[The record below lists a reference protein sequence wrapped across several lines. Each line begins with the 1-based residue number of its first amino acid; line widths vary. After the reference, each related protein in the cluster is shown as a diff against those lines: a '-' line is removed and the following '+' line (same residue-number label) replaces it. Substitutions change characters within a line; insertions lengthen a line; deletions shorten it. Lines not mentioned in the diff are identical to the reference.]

1 MIPKCDCLCVG
12 LAVADHVCIPIQRM
26 PAAGELVVCDR
37 LEMSIGGCA
46 ANVAA
51 DLGKLGVDVAIVARI
66 GQDLFGRFVREQL
79 AAAGVQT
86 AQLRETPGR
95 DTSGTLV
102 VNVRGEDRRFIHAF
116 GANADFD
123 GSEVTPEAIRGTRV
137 LYLGG
142 YFAMPQ
148 LRPAAVAQLFQQ
160 ARAAGVQTVLDVVI
174 PRPGEYWDDLAA
186 VLPWTDVF
194 LPNSDE
200 GLLMTG
206 CADPVAQARRFHAAG
221 ARTAVVTCGS
231 AGAVVIGEHESFRA
245 GAFQVDFVD
254 GTGSGDAFD
263 AGYIYGLLH
272 GRSPREC
279 VTLGSA
285 LGASCVRKS
294 GSIAGVFTRPEL
306 DAFLET
312 RQLVFEPL

>member
-1 MIPKCDCLCVG
+1 
-12 LAVADHVCIPIQRM
+12 
-26 PAAGELVVCDR
+26 
-37 LEMSIGGCA
+37 MSIGGCA

-51 DLGKLGVDVAIVARI
+51 DLAKLGVDVAITARI

-102 VNVRGEDRRFIHAF
+102 INVRGEDRRFIHAF

-123 GSEVTPEAIRGTRV
+123 GTEVTAEAIRGTRV

-142 YFAMPQ
+142 YFAMPR
-148 LRPAAVAQLFQQ
+148 LRPEAAADLFRQ
-160 ARAAGVQTVLDVVI
+160 AREAGVTTVLDVVI
-174 PRPGEYWDDLAA
+174 PRPGDYWDALTAL
-186 VLPWTDVF
+186 LPWTDVF

-206 CADPVAQARRFHAAG
+206 LADPVAQARRFHAAG
-221 ARTAVVTCGS
+221 AGTVVITCGGE
-231 AGAVVIGEHESFRA
+231 GAVVVGQDEQFRA
-245 GAFQVDFVD
+245 SAFRVAFVD

-263 AGYIYGLLH
+263 AGYIYGLLQ
-272 GRSPREC
+272 GRGVREC

-285 LGASCVRKS
+285 LGASCVRQS
-294 GSIAGVFTRPEL
+294 GAIAGVFTRPEL
-306 DAFLET
+306 EAFLREQ
-312 RQLVFEPL
+312 QLTFTPL